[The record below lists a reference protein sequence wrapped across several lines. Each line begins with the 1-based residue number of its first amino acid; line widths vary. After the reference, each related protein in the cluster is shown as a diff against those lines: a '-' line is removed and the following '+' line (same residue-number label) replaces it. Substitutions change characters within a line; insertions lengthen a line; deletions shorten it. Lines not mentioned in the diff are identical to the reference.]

1 MNSSDNGNLAIP
13 VHRVYEMRGTLFH
26 EVQAHKLALNDLGKA
41 IAINPSHAGN
51 YFLRG
56 DCQYKLGNYEQVF
69 PLFKYYYQPIS
80 YFSSNYIGT
89 ARLQSSRVERIPR
102 LLCIIYCARYDEKS
116 GERLSWG
123 FIRL

>member
-1 MNSSDNGNLAIP
+1 MSSTTNGNAVIP

-56 DCQYKLGNYEQVF
+56 DCNYKLGNYEQVSIRQKS
-69 PLFKYYYQPIS
+69 LYCCIVN
-80 YFSSNYIGT
+80 NYM
-89 ARLQSSRVERIPR
+89 V
-102 LLCIIYCARYDEKS
+102 
-116 GERLSWG
+116 
-123 FIRL
+123 

>member
-1 MNSSDNGNLAIP
+1 MNSSDNGTLAIP

-56 DCQYKLGNYEQVF
+56 DCHYKLGNYEQV
-69 PLFKYYYQPIS
+69 
-80 YFSSNYIGT
+80 
-89 ARLQSSRVERIPR
+89 VH
-102 LLCIIYCARYDEKS
+102 EKNN
-116 GERLSWG
+116 
-123 FIRL
+123 IRLAQFIAFSM